1 MTKVDDVKK
10 SVPFMRLENPVKLPL
25 LGCNNLFANS
35 YGEEGEQSVG
45 ITIVWQILQLIM
57 FYT

>member
-1 MTKVDDVKK
+1 MMSKEN
-10 SVPFMRLENPVKLPL
+10 VPFVRLENSVKLPL

-35 YGEEGEQSVG
+35 YGKEGAQSAG

>member
-1 MTKVDDVKK
+1 MMSKE
-10 SVPFMRLENPVKLPL
+10 SVPFVRLENPVKLPL

-35 YGEEGEQSVG
+35 YGEEGAQSAG

>member
-1 MTKVDDVKK
+1 MMSKEN
-10 SVPFMRLENPVKLPL
+10 VPFVRLENTVKKPL

-35 YGEEGEQSVG
+35 YGEEGAQSMS
-45 ITIVWQILQLIM
+45 ITIVSQILQLIM